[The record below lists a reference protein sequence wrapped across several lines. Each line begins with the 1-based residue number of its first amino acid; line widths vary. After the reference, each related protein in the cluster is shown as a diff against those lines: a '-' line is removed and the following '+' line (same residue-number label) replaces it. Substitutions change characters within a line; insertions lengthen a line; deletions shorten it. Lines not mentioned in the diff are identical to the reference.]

1 MASTR
6 NKNSAGDYKLEQGQ
20 NSEIFEYSAYTNSA
34 YGQPLTSHFA
44 GDGLIM
50 GRMAASTLSTNNVDI
65 ESQLYGIG
73 STNLVTPNADV
84 RAEIKG
90 LKSLDIIDK
99 LPVYVPPNFTIEGGQ
114 RPNRLQ

>member
-6 NKNSAGDYKLEQGQ
+6 NKNASGDYKLEQVQ
-20 NSEIFEYSAYTNSA
+20 NSGIYEYSAYTNSA
-34 YGQPLTSHFA
+34 YGQPLASHFA

-50 GRMAASTLSTNNVDI
+50 GRMAASTLSKNNVDI

-73 STNLVTPNADV
+73 STNLVTPNVEV
-84 RAEIKG
+84 RPELNG
-90 LKSLDIIDK
+90 LKSVDIIDK
-99 LPVYVPPNFTIEGGQ
+99 LPLYVPPDFTIEGGQ